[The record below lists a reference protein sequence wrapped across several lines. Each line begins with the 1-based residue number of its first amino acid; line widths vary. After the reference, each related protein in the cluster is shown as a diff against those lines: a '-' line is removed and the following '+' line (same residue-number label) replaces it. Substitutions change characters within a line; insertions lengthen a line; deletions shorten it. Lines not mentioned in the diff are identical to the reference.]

1 MIGAFI
7 LRGLDWKAL
16 LVIGLLVAAAIV
28 IPLGAI
34 FAFGGRL
41 RR

>member
-1 MIGAFI
+1 VVE
-7 LRGLDWKAL
+7 RGNYAELPAL
-16 LVIGLLVAAAIV
+16 VMTAVVLGVV